1 MTLSSDLF
9 SFKVRN
15 TGDYTVN
22 QKLSN
27 RLSDTLN
34 KVKGKVDQEFTQSG
48 ILDVQEYINFRV
60 DRKAKKIPNLN
71 LFAEDIEKRGLTV

>member
-9 SFKVRN
+9 SFKERN
-15 TGDYTVN
+15 IEKFTVN
-22 QKLSN
+22 QNLAN

-48 ILDVQEYINFRV
+48 ILDV
-60 DRKAKKIPNLN
+60 
-71 LFAEDIEKRGLTV
+71 

>member
-15 TGDYTVN
+15 TGNYTVN

-48 ILDVQEYINFRV
+48 ILDVQEYINFRS
-60 DRKAKKIPNLN
+60 RSKS
-71 LFAEDIEKRGLTV
+71 